1 MIGHRGERVAHRIQ
15 EIVARL
21 LREEVRDPRIGFVT
35 LTGVEV
41 SKDRHVAKVFVAAHG
56 SEAERAQAIKGLNS
70 AAPFL
75 RRAVGRELSLRF
87 TPEIVFEEDSG
98 FEGGFRVES
107 ILRELH
113 QAPEKDPAKEPEE

>member
-1 MIGHRGERVAHRIQ
+1 MTGHRPERVAQRIQ

-35 LTGVEV
+35 LTGVEL

-56 SEAERAQAIKGLNS
+56 SEDERARALGGLNS

-75 RRAVGRELSLRF
+75 RRSVGHELSLRF
-87 TPEIVFEEDSG
+87 TPEIVFEEDAG
-98 FEGGFRVES
+98 FEHGFRVET
-107 ILRELH
+107 ILRDLH
-113 QAPEKDPAKEPEE
+113 PPDEEEPET

>member
-1 MIGHRGERVAHRIQ
+1 M
-15 EIVARL
+15 
-21 LREEVRDPRIGFVT
+21 T

-56 SEAERAQAIKGLNS
+56 SEGERERALSGLNS

-87 TPEIVFEEDSG
+87 TPEIVFEEDAG
-98 FEGGFRVES
+98 FEQGFRVES
-107 ILRELH
+107 IRRELH
-113 QAPEKDPAKEPEE
+113 DEEPEK

>member
-1 MIGHRGERVAHRIQ
+1 MSGHRSQRVGPRIQ

-56 SEAERAQAIKGLNS
+56 SESERAAALTGLNS

-98 FEGGFRVES
+98 FEHGFRVES
-107 ILRELH
+107 ILREL
-113 QAPEKDPAKEPEE
+113 QEKPEEKEPEE

>member
-1 MIGHRGERVAHRIQ
+1 M
-15 EIVARL
+15 
-21 LREEVRDPRIGFVT
+21 T

-56 SEAERAQAIKGLNS
+56 SEGERERALSGLNS

-75 RRAVGRELSLRF
+75 RRAVGRELPAL
-87 TPEIVFEEDSG
+87 TPEIVFEEDAG
-98 FEGGFRVES
+98 FEQGFRVES

-113 QAPEKDPAKEPEE
+113 DEEPEK

>member
-1 MIGHRGERVAHRIQ
+1 MTGHRGERVAHRIQ

-21 LREEVRDPRIGFVT
+21 LREQVRDPRIGFVT

-56 SEAERAQAIKGLNS
+56 SEAELAQALEGLNS

-87 TPEIVFEEDSG
+87 TPEIVFEEDAG
-98 FEGGFRVES
+98 FEHGFRVES

-113 QAPEKDPAKEPEE
+113 EKAPEEEPEE

>member
-1 MIGHRGERVAHRIQ
+1 MTGHRGERVAHRIQ

-35 LTGVEV
+35 LTGVEL

-56 SEAERAQAIKGLNS
+56 SEGERQRALGGLNN

-87 TPEIVFEEDSG
+87 TPEIVFEEDAG
-98 FEGGFRVES
+98 FEHGFRVES

-113 QAPEKDPAKEPEE
+113 EEDEGPEGGE

>member
-1 MIGHRGERVAHRIQ
+1 MAGHRGERVAQRIQ

-56 SEAERAQAIKGLNS
+56 TEAERASALTGLNS

-87 TPEIVFEEDSG
+87 TPEIVFEEDAG
-98 FEGGFRVES
+98 FERGFQVES

-113 QAPEKDPAKEPEE
+113 EQEDQEPEK